1 MTSKIKNTW
10 KAIVLYAQSN
20 ILSKVTKN
28 NHKVTKLLE
37 LMSCNSA
44 DASGMFGREIN

>member
-1 MTSKIKNTW
+1 MTSKKLKTHG
-10 KAIVLYAQSN
+10 KAIVLYTQSN

-28 NHKVTKLLE
+28 NLKVTKLLE

-44 DASGMFGREIN
+44 DVQDVGEK